1 MLLAADGTVLG
12 VLESIELEEREVAIE
27 PGDILV
33 LYTDGV
39 TEPINAQEDEFGEQR
54 LIATIASNYDKPC
67 DELVESIHTA
77 VLDFVGDQPQFD
89 DYTLVGLKREA

>member
-1 MLLAADGTVLG
+1 MLLAAQGTVLG
-12 VLESIELEEREVAIE
+12 VLESIELEEREVTIE
-27 PGDILV
+27 PGDILI

-54 LIATIASNYDKPC
+54 LIRTIASHHDKPC
-67 DELVESIHTA
+67 DELVEGIHTA

-89 DYTLVGLKREA
+89 DYTLVGLKRET